1 MEVQIEI
8 VDTHIVYNT
17 INNEPFKIVFIKE
30 PNILPYKE
38 VVMCIRYGE
47 FLWLSV
53 IFEEKLK
60 KIQKSDNITFDI
72 GNNASCIKVNI
83 GDFKRYLYKVYN
95 NNKNNTNN
103 IYMHMYM
110 HLYLFDIDEQQ
121 YVLK

>member
-8 VDTHIVYNT
+8 VDIHIVYNT
-17 INNEPFKIVFIKE
+17 IDNEPFKIVIIKE
-30 PNILPYKE
+30 PNRLTDKE
-38 VVMCIRYGE
+38 FVMFIRYGE